1 MPIINEEIKH
11 EMTVYYMYGKND
23 TISTTN
29 SVPKVNNG
37 YCKLNIKV
45 ILKTYE
51 THKTF
56 YDISY
61 TWGFKPWGEWGDAN
75 MITNNGN
82 LLSWEEINNIIDKF
96 IGNKKSS
103 SILEKA
109 QKLKN
114 LFPFINNEDFIESSF
129 DGEIIKQNA
138 MTDQIVKHLC
148 MTNTELKEISGNT
161 SSKVYRINIMHMI
174 TNLWD

>member
-11 EMTVYYMYGKND
+11 EMTVYYMYGKNN
-23 TISTTN
+23 TISSTN

-45 ILKTYE
+45 MLKTYE
-51 THKTF
+51 TYQTF

-61 TWGFKPWGEWGDAN
+61 SWGFKPWGEWGDAN
-75 MITNNGN
+75 MISNNGN
-82 LLSWEEINNIIDKF
+82 LLSWEEINDIIDRLMES
-96 IGNKKSS
+96 KKSS

-138 MTDQIVKHLC
+138 MTEQIVKTLC

-161 SSKVYRINIMHMI
+161 SSKQYRINIMHII

>member
-11 EMTVYYMYGKND
+11 EMTVYYMYGKNN
-23 TISTTN
+23 TISSTN

-45 ILKTYE
+45 MLKTYE
-51 THKTF
+51 THDTY

-61 TWGFKPWGEWGDAN
+61 SLSFKPWGGWGDAN
-75 MITNNGN
+75 IISNNGN
-82 LLSWEEINNIIDKF
+82 LLSWEEINDIIDRLMES
-96 IGNKKSS
+96 KKSS

-114 LFPFINNEDFIESSF
+114 LFPFVNNEDFIESSF

-138 MTDQIVKHLC
+138 MTDQIVKTLC

-161 SSKVYRINIMHMI
+161 SSKQYRINIMHII